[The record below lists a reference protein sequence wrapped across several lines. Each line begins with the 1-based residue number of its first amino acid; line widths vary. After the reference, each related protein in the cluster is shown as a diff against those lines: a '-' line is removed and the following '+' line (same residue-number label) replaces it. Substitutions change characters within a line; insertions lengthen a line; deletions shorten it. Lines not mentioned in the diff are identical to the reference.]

1 MHHTLKLYDEEDT
14 LATAEDEVSEALQI
28 QIEAGDDEAKAAA
41 LAQESGADCEDDW
54 SVGFRLYTFDD
65 DSQLAFHASEFW
77 LVTESFIVE
86 VADNRG
92 DDVPSDWMP
101 IATRPGIAAIYPS
114 EGLADEAIE
123 LLQVRDA
130 KNGEQGRWAYRTARA
145 RP

>member
-1 MHHTLKLYDEEDT
+1 MHHTLKLCDEEGSV
-14 LATAEDEVSEALQI
+14 ATADEVSEALRI
-28 QIEAGDDEAKAAA
+28 QMEAGDDEAKAAA

-54 SVGFRLYTFDD
+54 SIGFRLYTFDD
-65 DSQLAFHASEFW
+65 GSQLAFQAFDYW
-77 LVTESFIVE
+77 PVTARFIVE

-92 DDVPSDWMP
+92 DYVASVWMP

-123 LLQVRDA
+123 LLQARDA
-130 KNGEQGRWAYRTARA
+130 KNGEQGRWAYRLAHA